1 MERIRVIYS
10 KSKNAIFYDTKD
22 LVCIFEESLKRANI
36 KFNYINDQP
45 DFTFAYPLPIGI
57 ESIYEI
63 LDIVIEEEV
72 QSSYFIK
79 QLNNNLPKGITCLN
93 AEYIDLNSKSIEMS
107 IFASVYVIKFLYDDK
122 DFENKTN
129 TQIQQI
135 KDYNI
140 KKFKEYLD
148 EEQILVLKKQDDRLE
163 RIDIKNNI
171 KDYNILLDGGI
182 EITVDTGARSNMQ
195 INDLMVGFKE
205 YVGKTIPYTIRRT
218 KILYK

>member
-107 IFASVYVIKFLYDDK
+107 IFAK

>member
-107 IFASVYVIKFLYDDK
+107 IFASVYVIKFVYDDK